1 MVTPVDAAASD
12 PVGAEFF
19 LAIDVGGTKLAAAQV
34 DGDGVVL
41 RRGQVATA
49 PTAAGHG
56 DELWLTLLGLIDD
69 VCAGGS
75 PIDVGVGCGGPMRW
89 PAGAVSP
96 LNLPAWR
103 DYPLRD
109 RLRTRFPDTEVR
121 VANDAIAMTV
131 GEHWRGAGRGAR
143 GLLGIVVSTGVGG
156 GLVLDGRVVAG
167 LTGNAG
173 HIGHVVVDP
182 DGPPCACGGRGCLEA
197 IARGPALV
205 QWAIDQ
211 GWQPEDDTSADGRAL
226 LAGARAGDQVCAAAF
241 ERAGTALGI
250 AIGSAAHLLELDVVA
265 VGGGLSAAGELLLG
279 PARSAFAEHVRMS
292 FAAGCRIV
300 EAELAVDA
308 GLIGAAA
315 FVAAG
320 DRYWPAGAD

>member
-1 MVTPVDAAASD
+1 MVTPSD
-12 PVGAEFF
+12 AEFF
-19 LAIDVGGTKLAAAQV
+19 LAIDVGGTKLAAARV
-34 DGDGVVL
+34 DGDGVVH
-41 RRGQVATA
+41 RRGQVPTA
-49 PTAAGHG
+49 PSAAGHG
-56 DELWLTLLGLIDD
+56 DELWRTLLALVDD
-69 VCAGGS
+69 VCAGGT
-75 PIDVGVGCGGPMRW
+75 PLGVGVGCGGPMRW
-89 PAGAVSP
+89 PVGAVSP

-109 RLRTRFPDTEVR
+109 RLCARFPNREVR
-121 VANDAIAMTV
+121 VANDAIAMTI
-131 GEHWRGAGRGAR
+131 GEHWRGAGRGAA

-167 LTGNAG
+167 VTGNAG

-182 DGPPCACGGRGCLEA
+182 DGPACGCGGRGCLEA
-197 IARGPALV
+197 IARGPVLV

-211 GWQPEDDTSADGRAL
+211 GWRPADGALADGRTL
-226 LAGARAGDQVCAAAF
+226 LAGARAGDPVCAAAF

-265 VGGGLSAAGELLLG
+265 VGGGLSAAGEFLLG
-279 PARSAFAEHVRMS
+279 PARAAFAEHVRMS

-300 EAELAVDA
+300 EAGLGVDA

-315 FVAAG
+315 FVAVG